1 MKKYIIANL
10 KMNFTQEE
18 CKQYL
23 AELLPLVA
31 NSQNKIG
38 ISFPFTD
45 LPLAKDM
52 LFDTKIKVGAQNVHE
67 MESGAYTGEISAK
80 MLKELECDFVLVG
93 HSERRQYFNETNK
106 QINQKIKLLLKYGI
120 KPVLCIGETKSERD
134 NKKTNTI
141 LKAQL
146 EGCLAGLYEN
156 EIKSIV
162 IAYEP
167 VWAIGTGVTP
177 TTKQVDEV
185 CKFVR
190 DTITQNFSEKAGKN
204 LCILYG
210 GSLKGENAKQ
220 FLSLSNING
229 GLVGSASLQAE
240 SFAKLVN
247 FK

>member
-52 LFDTKIKVGAQNVHE
+52 LFDTKIKVGAQNVHQAE
-67 MESGAYTGEISAK
+67 NGAYTGEISAK

-120 KPVLCIGETKSERD
+120 KPVLCIGETKFERD
-134 NKKTNTI
+134 NNKTNTI

-156 EIKSIV
+156 EIKSIIV
-162 IAYEP
+162 AYEP

-190 DTITQNFSEKAGKN
+190 EIITQNFSEKAGKN